1 LRVAKQRQELMPG
14 VRINPLERRELEEE
28 LGRLEA
34 ERQSLSSQ
42 IDRARAQ
49 APRPAEHLDLRD
61 ALDDF
66 TLIEGRLRQLRAV
79 LAAAEPRDR

>member
-1 LRVAKQRQELMPG
+1 MPG
-14 VRINPLERRELEEE
+14 VLISPLERRELEQE

-42 IDRARAQ
+42 IGRARAQ
-49 APRPAEHLDLRD
+49 APGPAEDLDLRD

-66 TLIEGRLRQLRAV
+66 TLIEGRLRQLQAV
-79 LAAAEPRDR
+79 LAAAQPRDR